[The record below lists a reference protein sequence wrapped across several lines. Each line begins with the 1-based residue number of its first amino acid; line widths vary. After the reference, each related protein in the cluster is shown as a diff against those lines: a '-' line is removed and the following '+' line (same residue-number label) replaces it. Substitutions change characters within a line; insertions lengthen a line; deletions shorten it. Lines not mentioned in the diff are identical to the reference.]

1 MKIEW
6 NFIQRKSGDFHYLL
20 PTRHPSEVLRERS
33 CNSFDHTQSGGYAWC
48 IAPLFQGTFPDQG
61 QGCDPQFYRPG
72 NYFLEDETEH
82 IFSNAWN
89 TWFYYSINL
98 QDRRPVFA
106 SGSTGGEEEYC
117 SQVSNDPCATSPG
130 PWNEVKFY
138 SDLQSARIAQI
149 NLVFQQD
156 SIRAILDQGKT
167 MQMVNLVEDVQIT
180 QAALVDSL
188 MLHQPLSDEVII
200 AFTERDSLFS
210 NTQVKMVLSPN
221 LPLNDSLVQP
231 VFEFINRRHKNIK
244 DTLFSLHVFN
254 ESYTTIAALER
265 QKRNEVYIE
274 KESLYELESMYVD
287 SLEFDKLLY
296 LYRDT
301 LANAPEYKI
310 NLLATYL
317 AIDSVTSAR
326 SLLNQLALN
335 ENISEQFIEYYDLVI
350 GMEEDTLTWLEID
363 SVSVLKL
370 KEIAQSETDLSF
382 YALAALE
389 LRGDTVIKMHPE
401 EVISGPS
408 GKYAQAPK
416 ENNNKKI
423 NSDIKIYPNPSKGFL
438 NIESKEIEGD
448 VIINFFDISGRI
460 IYSDRL
466 LLRKNSPSQVNVSNI
481 SNGLYFIQINK
492 DGKFVN
498 TSKIVFE

>member
-1 MKIEW
+1 LK
-6 NFIQRKSGDFHYLL
+6 NLKH
-20 PTRHPSEVLRERS
+20 T
-33 CNSFDHTQSGGYAWC
+33 FDHTQNGGYPWH
-48 IAPLFQGTFPDQG
+48 ISPDTLDWGYGYFPDQG
-61 QGCDPQFYRPG
+61 VGCDLPDYRPG
-72 NYFLEDETEH
+72 NYFLEEETEH
-82 IFSNAWN
+82 IYSNAWN
-89 TWFYYSINL
+89 PWVYYGTL
-98 QDRRPVFA
+98 VEDQMPVFA
-106 SGSTGGEEEYC
+106 TPFYYGEGELC
-117 SQVSNDPCATSPG
+117 VTNTDPCATSPG

-138 SDLQSARIAQI
+138 SDLQSARIAQT
-149 NLVFQQD
+149 NLAHQQD

-167 MQMVNLVEDVQIT
+167 MQMVSLVEDVQLS
-180 QAALVDSL
+180 QNALVDSL
-188 MLHQPLSDEVII
+188 MLHQPLSDDVIL

-326 SLLNQLALN
+326 SLLNQLALD

-350 GMEEDTLTWLEID
+350 GMEEDSLTWLEID

-370 KEIAQSETDLSF
+370 KEIAQSETDLSL

-389 LRGDTVIKMHPE
+389 LRGDTIIKIHPE
-401 EVISGPS
+401 ESYGGSSQKLYIPEDI
-408 GKYAQAPK
+408 KA
-416 ENNNKKI
+416 KKI
-423 NSDIKIYPNPSKGFL
+423 DNKLMIYPNPGKGEF
-438 NIESKEIEGD
+438 NIRMNGLEGLSNILVYD
-448 VIINFFDISGRI
+448 LSGRLLMNKQEIFIENNPVQLNLNEYKSGIYFVELRQNGVFKSSGKI
-460 IYSDRL
+460 I
-466 LLRKNSPSQVNVSNI
+466 I
-481 SNGLYFIQINK
+481 
-492 DGKFVN
+492 
-498 TSKIVFE
+498 E